1 MLNQISRAVGYQS
14 TSPSPPAPL
23 SPKPAT
29 PPPPPGPAL
38 VVPLEGGTM
47 PLARY
52 FLENARSHLSEG
64 EFYMDHSSGSLY
76 VWPRA
81 GWGGT
86 SMVAVAPIATSVVEL
101 RGAHHHVFSNITFR
115 DAGYSSVGC
124 WCGEAQEPDDATIK
138 VIGANDVI
146 VEACRFLPGL
156 TGYAVSAADAA
167 AGLRV
172 IGNAMLG
179 LGQGGVI
186 LWGNLTAQGFPGN
199 SSQPRNATISW
210 NLLKDG
216 GQILKHVAGAAFRAA
231 SHSVVSHNHFERLP
245 RYGIEIDTFFP
256 TQASLHNLVEHNV
269 LISTAQ
275 ETSDTGAIEMDG
287 GLRPLL
293 WSNHSLS
300 TALERETRF
309 NMNNTIRF
317 NNVTRT
323 LGASAMD
330 GVHVCQHGDNR
341 GSLPGKSTGCR
352 GMTVAIYLDGG
363 SGLGSGTSGIDVYG
377 NVLDCS
383 TAGALWIN
391 GGGDV

>member
-1 MLNQISRAVGYQS
+1 
-14 TSPSPPAPL
+14 
-23 SPKPAT
+23 
-29 PPPPPGPAL
+29 
-38 VVPLEGGTM
+38 M

-115 DAGYSSVGC
+115 DAGYESVGC

-138 VIGANDVI
+138 VVGADHVV

-156 TGYAVSAADAA
+156 AGYAVSATDAA

-172 IGNAMLG
+172 IGNSMLG

-245 RYGIEIDTFFP
+245 RYGIEIDTFMVSP
-256 TQASLHNLVEHNV
+256 KKDSL
-269 LISTAQ
+269 
-275 ETSDTGAIEMDG
+275 
-287 GLRPLL
+287 
-293 WSNHSLS
+293 LS
-300 TALERETRF
+300 
-309 NMNNTIRF
+309 
-317 NNVTRT
+317 VV
-323 LGASAMD
+323 
-330 GVHVCQHGDNR
+330 VHVWHH
-341 GSLPGKSTGCR
+341 
-352 GMTVAIYLDGG
+352 
-363 SGLGSGTSGIDVYG
+363 
-377 NVLDCS
+377 
-383 TAGALWIN
+383 
-391 GGGDV
+391 

>member
-115 DAGYSSVGC
+115 DAGYESVGC

-138 VIGANDVI
+138 VVGA
-146 VEACRFLPGL
+146 
-156 TGYAVSAADAA
+156 
-167 AGLRV
+167 
-172 IGNAMLG
+172 
-179 LGQGGVI
+179 
-186 LWGNLTAQGFPGN
+186 
-199 SSQPRNATISW
+199 
-210 NLLKDG
+210 
-216 GQILKHVAGAAFRAA
+216 
-231 SHSVVSHNHFERLP
+231 
-245 RYGIEIDTFFP
+245 
-256 TQASLHNLVEHNV
+256 
-269 LISTAQ
+269 
-275 ETSDTGAIEMDG
+275 
-287 GLRPLL
+287 
-293 WSNHSLS
+293 
-300 TALERETRF
+300 
-309 NMNNTIRF
+309 
-317 NNVTRT
+317 
-323 LGASAMD
+323 
-330 GVHVCQHGDNR
+330 
-341 GSLPGKSTGCR
+341 
-352 GMTVAIYLDGG
+352 
-363 SGLGSGTSGIDVYG
+363 
-377 NVLDCS
+377 
-383 TAGALWIN
+383 
-391 GGGDV
+391 